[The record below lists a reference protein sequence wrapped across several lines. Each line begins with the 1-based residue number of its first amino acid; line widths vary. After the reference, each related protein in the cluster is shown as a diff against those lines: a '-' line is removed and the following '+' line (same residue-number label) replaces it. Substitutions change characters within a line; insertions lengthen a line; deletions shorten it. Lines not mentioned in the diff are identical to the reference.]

1 MGCQPAPGETPA
13 SNDGRLCCHCF
24 ARGSGCLHVN
34 EYVPC
39 LCGYHLCPAVP
50 GMYQRYRTFTKC
62 CGRNHRTHTQHGRRV
77 ELRGAG
83 MFIWFSPGLRQ
94 PRGSKKKK
102 NKDVQKHGTSL
113 QKVTAAKMYLLQI
126 LPPSPV
132 SPTPRRRPPNSTQLG
147 KGSGGESV
155 TGKKKKEL
163 NLTGTCSNL

>member
-1 MGCQPAPGETPA
+1 MGCQPASGETPA
-13 SNDGRLCCHCF
+13 SNDGRLCCRCF

-62 CGRNHRTHTQHGRRV
+62 CGQNHRTHTQHGRRV

-102 NKDVQKHGTSL
+102 RCTKTWNIPSESNSSKNVSSAD
-113 QKVTAAKMYLLQI
+113 
-126 LPPSPV
+126 PPSLSCVPHSPEEDPQTQPSWEKDQGV
-132 SPTPRRRPPNSTQLG
+132 SL
-147 KGSGGESV
+147 
-155 TGKKKKEL
+155 
-163 NLTGTCSNL
+163 